1 MKKFTNLNEE
11 RLKEN
16 KVINEEFNLNY
27 QKCLQKIET
36 IKIGLD
42 DMAIEQTKNSWNWGY
57 VGDMAHVNEILDSI
71 LEFLE
76 LNK

>member
-1 MKKFTNLNEE
+1 MKKFTNLNDEL
-11 RLKEN
+11 LKEN
-16 KVINEEFNLNY
+16 AELAIKFNTHY
-27 QKCLQKIET
+27 QNILKKLDQ
-36 IKIGLD
+36 IKIGVD
-42 DMAIEQTKNSWNWGY
+42 NMAIEQTKNSWNWGY